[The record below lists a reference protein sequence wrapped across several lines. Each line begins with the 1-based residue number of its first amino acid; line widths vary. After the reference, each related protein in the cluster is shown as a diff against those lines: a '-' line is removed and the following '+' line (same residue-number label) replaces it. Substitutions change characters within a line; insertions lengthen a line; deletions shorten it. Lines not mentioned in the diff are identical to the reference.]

1 MTIYPLSV
9 NYCIEQGIGMY
20 YSWVPQA
27 SYAKS
32 NASSINP
39 TTDHVFTNSFSVV
52 ILLDYWLSLSAIWI
66 NVSPNSLAE

>member
-1 MTIYPLSV
+1 MIYDPSIGITICPLSIKSYV
-9 NYCIEQGIGMY
+9 EQGIGIY

-27 SYAKS
+27 IYVQS

-52 ILLDYWLSLSAIWI
+52 ILLDYWLSLSAI
-66 NVSPNSLAE
+66 